1 MSTDSSKFTV
11 TTVDNT
17 TVVKLNEESIT
28 DPLYIIELSDEL
40 VSVLKNANPPDV
52 LLDFGNVAFLSS
64 TMLGTLTRLFRQT
77 HEQEG
82 RLRLCAIRPS
92 VMEVFKI
99 TKLDTIFE
107 IHPDAKT
114 ALSSG

>member
-1 MSTDSSKFTV
+1 MSDHESKFTATQV
-11 TTVDNT
+11 NDT
-17 TVVKLNEESIT
+17 TVVQLTESSIT

-40 VSVLKNANPPDV
+40 SSTLKNADPSDM
-52 LLDFGNVAFLSS
+52 LIDFSNVEYLSS

-82 RLRLCAIRPS
+82 RIRLCSIRPD
-92 VMEVFKI
+92 VLEVFKI

-107 IHPDAKT
+107 IYPDAQA
-114 ALSSG
+114 ALAAD

>member
-1 MSTDSSKFTV
+1 MPESQSKFT
-11 TTVDNT
+11 TTRVNDT
-17 TVVKLNEESIT
+17 TVVTLVEKSIT

-40 VSVLKNANPPDV
+40 ASTLKDADPSDM
-52 LLDFGNVAFLSS
+52 LIDMGNVEFLSS

-82 RLRLCAIRPS
+82 RIRLCGIRPE
-92 VMEVFKI
+92 VLEVFKI

-107 IHPDAKT
+107 IHPDAQA
-114 ALSSG
+114 ALAAD